1 MGPLRSVVKGESGSV
16 FWRLL
21 IVILSVAVV
30 LSVLIPQLSQIREE
44 KETRMCRENMAQLA
58 EVQDIYRETHG
69 LYGEVPDSLL
79 VLLPQGSVMTCPTD
93 GRPYIMSAVD
103 STSYTISCPNEHG
116 LVSTGRM
123 SWEKK

>member
-1 MGPLRSVVKGESGSV
+1 MSVVKGEGGSI

-21 IVILSVAVV
+21 IIILSAAVV
-30 LSVLIPQLSQIREE
+30 LSVLIPQLNQRREE
-44 KETRMCRENMAQLA
+44 AEIAQCRQHMTEIAEAQEIYLETQGYYSGQL
-58 EVQDIYRETHG
+58 
-69 LYGEVPDSLL
+69 DSLL
-79 VLLPQGSVMTCPTD
+79 ALLPDAGHGSCPTD

-116 LVSTGRM
+116 LINTGKT

>member
-1 MGPLRSVVKGESGSV
+1 MIRSKSEITGESGSV

-30 LSVLIPQLSQIREE
+30 LSVLIPQLNRIKEE
-44 KETRMCRENMAQLA
+44 KETALCREQMTQLA
-58 EVQDIYRETHG
+58 QAQEAYRETHH
-69 LYGEVPDSLL
+69 LYAGSADSLEA
-79 VLLPQGSVMTCPTD
+79 LLSEGTAVTCPTD

-116 LVSTGRM
+116 LVNTGKM

>member
-1 MGPLRSVVKGESGSV
+1 MGSLRSMVKGESGSI

-21 IVILSVAVV
+21 IVILSAAVV
-30 LSVLIPQLSQIREE
+30 LSVLIPQLNQIREK
-44 KETRMCRENMAQLA
+44 KEIRLCREKMAQLA
-58 EVQDIYRETHG
+58 ETQESYRETHG

-79 VLLPQGSVMTCPTD
+79 TLLPQGSALTCPTD

-116 LVSTGRM
+116 LVNTGRM

>member
-1 MGPLRSVVKGESGSV
+1 MVSLRSMVGDESGSV

-30 LSVLIPQLSQIREE
+30 LSVLIPQLNQMKEE
-44 KETRMCRENMAQLA
+44 QETALCREQMSQLA
-58 EVQDIYRETHG
+58 EAQDNYIEIRGVYADN
-69 LYGEVPDSLL
+69 PDSLKAFL
-79 VLLPQGSVMTCPTD
+79 AQEVAVTCPTN
-93 GRPYIMSAVD
+93 GRPYLMSAVD

-116 LVSTGRM
+116 MINTGKM

>member
-1 MGPLRSVVKGESGSV
+1 
-16 FWRLL
+16 
-21 IVILSVAVV
+21 
-30 LSVLIPQLSQIREE
+30 
-44 KETRMCRENMAQLA
+44 
-58 EVQDIYRETHG
+58 
-69 LYGEVPDSLL
+69 
-79 VLLPQGSVMTCPTD
+79 MTCPTD